1 MKRFNLFLIENEKEK
16 FISIVLKIITLL
28 SKFILIFILAKYLKP
43 YEIGI
48 FGLVLATVGIGI
60 YLIGFE
66 FYTFSL
72 RNFIHKNKKY
82 WGQYLKTSFLLYVL
96 LYILAIPIIYL
107 VFLYEVLPIKFFL
120 VITLVILI
128 DHYLTELSRI
138 LIFSNNQL
146 KANILLFLKNGLWC
160 IVTIINF
167 IFFDQ
172 SRTLGVVFWT
182 WFICLVISLIY
193 GQYELSLFK
202 IESLKK
208 KINLVWLKKGIK
220 LVIPIFLS
228 TLIIKFLFT
237 ADKYLINHY
246 SDTSFLAAYVLF
258 FSINSSLLTFID
270 TAIFQ
275 FSYPKLIFFFNK
287 KRFINFKREFQS
299 MFFNTIIAMLILTL
313 IWLASINFII
323 SFFSENV
330 YKDNILIF
338 YFLIAIFNV
347 YILSMVPH
355 YYLFSCRQDK
365 IIFKSH
371 FFSMLIFISFILYG
385 IKNFKEL
392 YILEALFLT
401 FCFTL
406 IYKFY
411 HVVKFKLG
419 GVN

>member
-1 MKRFNLFLIENEKEK
+1 MQKSNLFLIKNKKEK
-16 FISIVLKIITLL
+16 FISLVLKTITLL

-48 FGLVLATVGIGI
+48 FGIVLATVGFGI
-60 YLIGFE
+60 YFIGFE

-82 WGQYLKTSFLLYVL
+82 WGQYLKTSFLLYFL
-96 LYILAIPIIYL
+96 LYIVAIPIIYL
-107 VFLYEVLPIKFFL
+107 VFIFEILPIKFFL
-120 VITLVILI
+120 VITLIILI

-146 KANILLFLKNGLWC
+146 KANLLLFFKNGLWC

-167 IFFDQ
+167 IFIDQ
-172 SRTLGVVFWT
+172 SRTIGVVFWI

-193 GQYELSLFK
+193 GQYELSFFK

-208 KINLVWLKKGIK
+208 KIDLVWLKKGIK

-246 SDTSFLAAYVLF
+246 SDTNFLAAYVLF

-270 TAIFQ
+270 TSIFQ
-275 FSYPKLIFFFNK
+275 FSYPKLIYFFNK
-287 KRFINFKREFQS
+287 KRFINFKREFNS
-299 MFFNTIIAMLILTL
+299 MFLNTIIAMFLLTF
-313 IWLASINFII
+313 IWLASINII
-323 SFFSENV
+323 VSFLTEII
-330 YKDNILIF
+330 YKDNIYMF
-338 YFLIAIFNV
+338 YFLVVIFNI

-355 YYLFSCRQDK
+355 YYLFSCKQDK

-371 FFSMLIFISFILYG
+371 FFSLLIFIFIILYG
-385 IKNFKEL
+385 VKSSQEL

-401 FCFTL
+401 FCFKL

-419 GVN
+419 DLN